1 MDKTVII
8 IGGGI
13 SGLALAQGLSN
24 NGIKFKVFERDEA
37 INFRDQGY
45 RVRVSPEGSN
55 ALKTMLSED
64 LWNLFKDS
72 CARTT
77 FGMSSINAIDG
88 KLLKRAPNFSPVGKS
103 STDENMVFSADRT
116 NLRNLLTLTI
126 ENHIEYNKK
135 FIGYELVNNSNTS
148 GVGSGGGNKV
158 VAHFSDGTSF
168 EGDFIVGADG
178 VNSKVKKQ
186 LIPQCKTFDTNG
198 RFIFGKTEISNHIL
212 DTLPASAMEWITT
225 VNDAE
230 KGLMIFMEPIKFKPI
245 NSKLPDGCSK
255 FTPETTDY
263 IYWVL
268 LGQAQAFEKSDEELF
283 KMSPSQLKEHQLH
296 LVKNWDPRFQEIIK
310 SSFDNK
316 SCYLGVTS
324 SFPDVYQWETN
335 ENVTLIGDA
344 VHNMSPT
351 GGAGANTAL
360 QDCPIL
366 LDAIKNGLK
375 KEDLNQYEAKMRLN
389 AKPNIEGSL
398 MGAKRLY
405 NFKSIEECKVVDQ

>member
-1 MDKTVII
+1 MNKTIII

-13 SGLALAQGLSN
+13 SGLALAQGLSK

-45 RVRVSPEGSN
+45 RVRVSAEGAN
-55 ALKTMLSED
+55 ALKKMLSDD

-88 KLLKRAPNFSPVGKS
+88 KLLKRGANFTPIGKI
-103 STDENMVFSADRT
+103 TMDENMVFTADRT

-135 FIGYELVNNSNTS
+135 FIKYETIKDSIS
-148 GVGSGGGNKV
+148 GENKV
-158 VAHFSDGTSF
+158 VVHFSDGTSF
-168 EGDFIVGADG
+168 VGDFIVGADG

-186 LIPQCKTFDTNG
+186 LIPDCKTFDTNG
-198 RFIFGKTEISNHIL
+198 RFIFGKTEITNHLL

-225 VNDAE
+225 VNDTE

-245 NSKLPDGCSK
+245 LSKIPDGSN

-263 IYWVL
+263 LYWIL
-268 LGQAQAFEKSDEELF
+268 LGQAHTFEKSDDELF
-283 KMSPSQLKEHQLH
+283 KMNPSQLKEHQLH
-296 LVKNWDPRFQEIIK
+296 LVRNWDPRFQEIIK

-316 SCYLGVTS
+316 SCYLSVTS
-324 SFPDVYQWETN
+324 SFPDIYEWDTN

-344 VHNMSPT
+344 IHNMSPT

-375 KEDLNQYEAKMRLN
+375 KEDLNQYESEMRLN

-405 NFKSIEECKVVDQ
+405 NFKSIEDCKVIDQ